1 MELSVFEVVGPIMI
15 GSSSS
20 HTAGAAKLARIAG
33 IIAGKP
39 YDRVSFGLHGSF
51 AKTYRGHGTD
61 RALVF
66 GALGYYEDDERLP
79 NAFEMAKQ
87 AGLSYNF
94 YETELEGAHENTA
107 VLSFFRQDRLICR
120 VIGSSIGGAQIIITQ
135 IDDFPTYFTAQ
146 SPALILSYQD
156 RPGAISKLTGVLAEY
171 GINIA
176 VMKVSRLKKG
186 GTALCTIET
195 DEAIPEQAAEQ
206 LRTIPKVFQVRAINL
221 FREEES
227 PCIEPQ
233 KSC

>member
-1 MELSVFEVVGPIMI
+1 MELSVFEVIGPIMI

-20 HTAGAAKLARIAG
+20 HTAGAAKLARVAR
-33 IIAGKP
+33 IIAGEP
-39 YDRVSFGLHGSF
+39 FDRVSFGLHGSF

-87 AGLSYNF
+87 AGLSYDF
-94 YETELEGAHENTA
+94 YETKLEGAHENTA
-107 VLSFFRQDRLICR
+107 VLSFYRQDHLISR

-135 IDDFPTYFTAQ
+135 IDDFPTHYTAQ

-156 RPGAISKLTGVLAEY
+156 RPGVISKLTGVLAEY
-171 GINIA
+171 RINIA
-176 VMKVSRLKKG
+176 VMKVSRLQKG

-195 DEAIPEQAAEQ
+195 DEAIPKQASEQ
-206 LRTIPKVFQVRAINL
+206 LKTVPNVFQVRAINL
-221 FREEES
+221 FREGEV
-227 PCIEPQ
+227 PCTVPQ
-233 KSC
+233 KNC